1 MVLYFSRL
9 KPNLRKSEI
18 LTIGVLKGVQVVV
31 CSMRC
36 IDLNNDVKNIKYSLL
51 LQQIIE

>member
-9 KPNLRKSEI
+9 KSNLRKSEI
-18 LTIGVLKGVQVVV
+18 LTIGVLKGVQMVV

-36 IDLNNDVKNIKYSLL
+36 INLNNDMLKILSTHFSYNK
-51 LQQIIE
+51 